1 MDRYSFI
8 FYKSFAKAL
17 GKLPDAEYTVLMR
30 AIMAYAFDGTE
41 PELDGICDAMWEL
54 IRPQIDANNARYE
67 NGKKG
72 ADYGRFGGRPK
83 TDKKQENAEEQI
95 QDSQNEEEQTE
106 NPKETPNKP
115 QWGFENN
122 PSGVL
127 KNNPKETPN
136 ENVNENENVNVNE
149 KEEVKKGGYGGK
161 TTPPP
166 KRENTALTAFLS
178 ECNVML
184 DNYDGALMAGMDFE
198 KLTAA
203 YRESED
209 WLMVRQECRFFSW
222 VCRRYSDILAG
233 KYKTNKKASRNMP
246 VGGSITGKFNA
257 LLRELCD
264 G

>member
-1 MDRYSFI
+1 MDRDSFI

-30 AIMAYAFDGTE
+30 AIMAYAFEGTE

-54 IRPQIDANNARYE
+54 IRPQLDANNARYE

-72 ADYGRFGGRPK
+72 SDYGRLGGRPK
-83 TDKKQENAEEQI
+83 PVKKQENAEEQI
-95 QDSQNEEEQTE
+95 QDSKNEEEQTE
-106 NPKETPNKP
+106 NTKETPNKP

-127 KNNPKETPN
+127 GNNPKETPN
-136 ENVNENENVNVNE
+136 EHENENVNENVNE
-149 KEEVKKGGYGGK
+149 MEEVKKGGYGGK
-161 TTPPP
+161 TPPP
-166 KRENTALTAFLS
+166 TRRDNTALTAFLS
-178 ECNVML
+178 ECNVTL
-184 DNYDGALMAGMDFE
+184 DNYDGSLLAGMDFA

-209 WLMVRQECRFFSW
+209 WLMRRQECRFFSW
-222 VCRRYSDILAG
+222 VCRRYRDIIAG
-233 KYKTNKKASRNMP
+233 KYKTNKKSSRELP

-257 LLRELCD
+257 LMKELCD

>member
-1 MDRYSFI
+1 MDRDSFI

-30 AIMAYAFDGTE
+30 AIMAYAFEGTE

-54 IRPQIDANNARYE
+54 IRPQLDANNARYE

-72 ADYGRFGGRPK
+72 GRPSYK
-83 TDKKQENAEEQI
+83 NEEPNHNQTETKPKPNDNQTITKQEPNH
-95 QDSQNEEEQTE
+95 NQTE
-106 NPKETPNKP
+106 TKPKP
-115 QWGFENN
+115 
-122 PSGVL
+122 
-127 KNNPKETPN
+127 
-136 ENVNENENVNVNE
+136 NENENVNVNENVNE

-161 TTPPP
+161 TPPP
-166 KRENTALTAFLS
+166 TRRDNTALTAFLS
-178 ECNVML
+178 ECNVTL
-184 DNYDGALMAGMDFE
+184 DNYDGSLLAGMDFA

-209 WLMVRQECRFFSW
+209 WLMRRQECRFFSW
-222 VCRRYSDILAG
+222 VCRRYRDIIAG
-233 KYKTNKKASRNMP
+233 KYKTNKKSSRELP

-257 LLRELCD
+257 LMKELCD